1 MSVSTITFY
10 PVDNGAMALL
20 KLNDDAETT
29 ILVDMFIRPEA
40 DDPDG
45 EKFDV
50 ASHLRTQLKKDEQ
63 KRPYVDVFLLSHND
77 DDHIKGVQE
86 HFHLGAPDDYTFPED
101 EDAPVPILI
110 QEMWSSARFWQRS
123 SSSNKLSDDAK
134 AFNREMKRRV
144 KLFQDSGIIQAE
156 GDRAIIIGKDPDGKT
171 DGLETIVR
179 DIDTAFS
186 KINGRELASKILVR
200 VLGPLP
206 QQEDEEDEEFQ
217 EANRSSVII
226 QVAVREQS
234 LWDSY
239 ENLLILPG
247 DAEVFVWEC
256 LWNKHEGS
264 DWLDYDI
271 LLTPHH
277 CSWHSLSYDSESEC
291 DDPQVSEDAKN
302 ALSQAK
308 EGAYAMA
315 SSKPIKDDD
324 ETPPSQLAK
333 NEYVGI
339 VGHSRFLCTG
349 EHPDEKHPQPIV
361 MNLTADGPQL
371 KPAKSKPRTSK
382 VATAAAGV
390 ALPHG
395 GND

>member
-50 ASHLRTQLKKDEQ
+50 ASHLRAQLKKDEQ
-63 KRPYVDVFLLSHND
+63 ERPYVDVFLLSHND

-179 DIDTAFS
+179 DINTAFS
-186 KINGRELASKILVR
+186 KVNERELAAKCVVR

-206 QQEDEEDEEFQ
+206 QQEDEEDDEFKK
-217 EANRSSVII
+217 ANRASVVV
-226 QVAVREQS
+226 QLAVNETS

-239 ENLLILPG
+239 ENLLMLPG

-256 LWNKHEGS
+256 LWDKYKGS
-264 DWLDYDI
+264 DWLDYDV

-277 CSWHSLSYDSESEC
+277 CSWHSLSHDSETEC
-291 DDPQVSEDAKN
+291 DDPQVSPDAKS

-308 EGAYAMA
+308 DGAHAVS

-333 NEYVGI
+333 NEYVDV
-339 VGHSRFLCTG
+339 VGEGRFLCTG
-349 EHPDEKHPQPIV
+349 EHPDEDDLQPIV
-361 MNLTADGPQL
+361 FALTADGPQL
-371 KPAKSKPRTSK
+371 QPIKSKPRTSK

-395 GND
+395 